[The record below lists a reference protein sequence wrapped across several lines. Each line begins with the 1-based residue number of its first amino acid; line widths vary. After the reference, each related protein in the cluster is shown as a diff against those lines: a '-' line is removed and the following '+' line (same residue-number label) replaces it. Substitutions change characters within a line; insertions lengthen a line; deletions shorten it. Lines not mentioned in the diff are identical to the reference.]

1 MVSTSGSLTAEM
13 FYRPVEPEPVNTGV
27 GKVFRIFARR
37 LRKIKKEFSMKI
49 IVSIFVGLSFFS
61 SVLYSEDRK
70 DLVVYTYDSFNS
82 DWGPGPK
89 IEKAFENICD
99 CDVKFV
105 TAGDGAALLA
115 KLRLE
120 GNKTKAD
127 VVVGL
132 DTNLLQAAK
141 ESGLFSPHKLNI
153 DLDLPIVWRDDTFMP
168 FDWGYFSFVFDKS
181 KTKNIPKSF
190 QELAKSDLKIAIQDP
205 RSSTPGLGLVLWV
218 EKIFD
223 DESKNYWRE
232 LADNIIT
239 VTPGWSEAYG
249 LFIEGEVDGVLSY
262 TTSPA
267 YHIVAENDD
276 TKVAAIFD
284 EGHLMQIEVGAI
296 LGKSKKK
303 QLATNFLA
311 FMTSSEAQSII
322 PTTNW
327 MYPAKQPDIE
337 LPKAFNDRLNEIKPI
352 YLDSKTASS
361 LKGSAIEV
369 WKRELRK

>member
-1 MVSTSGSLTAEM
+1 
-13 FYRPVEPEPVNTGV
+13 
-27 GKVFRIFARR
+27 
-37 LRKIKKEFSMKI
+37 
-49 IVSIFVGLSFFS
+49 
-61 SVLYSEDRK
+61 
-70 DLVVYTYDSFNS
+70 LVVYTYDSFNS
-82 DWGPGPK
+82 DWGPGPQL
-89 IEKAFENICD
+89 EKAFENICD
-99 CDVKFV
+99 CDLKFV

-132 DTNLLQAAK
+132 DTNLLQSAK
-141 ESGLFSPHKLNI
+141 DSGLFSPHNLNI
-153 DLDLPIVWRDDTFMP
+153 SLDLPIAWKDETFMP
-168 FDWGYFSFVFDKS
+168 FDWGYFSFVFDKR
-181 KTKNIPKSF
+181 KTTNIPKSF
-190 QELAKSDLKIAIQDP
+190 EELANSDLKIAIQDP
-205 RSSTPGLGLVLWV
+205 RSSTPGLGLVLWI
-218 EKIFD
+218 EKLYSN
-223 DESKNYWRE
+223 ESKMFWRQ
-232 LADNIIT
+232 LADNIVT

-267 YHIVAENDD
+267 YHKVAENDN

-296 LGKSKKK
+296 LEKSEKK
-303 QLATNFLA
+303 QLAADFLA

-337 LPKAFNDRLNEIKPI
+337 LPAAFKEGLSEIEPI
-352 YLDSKTASS
+352 YLDPNTASS
-361 LKGSAIEV
+361 LKESAVEV

>member
-1 MVSTSGSLTAEM
+1 
-13 FYRPVEPEPVNTGV
+13 
-27 GKVFRIFARR
+27 
-37 LRKIKKEFSMKI
+37 MKI
-49 IVSIFVGLSFFS
+49 LISILTGLLFFS
-61 SVLYSEDRK
+61 SVLHSQDRQN
-70 DLVVYTYDSFNS
+70 LVVYTYDSFNS

-89 IEKAFENICD
+89 LEKAFENICN
-99 CDVKFV
+99 CEVKFV

-132 DTNLLQAAK
+132 DTNLLQSAQ
-141 ESGLFSPHKLNI
+141 ESGLFTPHKLNI
-153 DLDLPIVWRDDTFMP
+153 DLDLPINWRDDTFMP

-181 KTKNIPKSF
+181 KTKNIPRSF
-190 QELAKSDLKIAIQDP
+190 EELAKSDLKIAIQDP

-218 EKIFD
+218 QKIFNV
-223 DESKNYWRE
+223 ESNTFWRQ
-232 LADNIIT
+232 LADNVIT

-296 LGKSKKK
+296 LRNSEKKE
-303 QLATNFLA
+303 LASSFLE

-327 MYPAKQPDIE
+327 MYPAKQPDIK
-337 LPKAFNDRLNEIKPI
+337 LPEAFNKGLNEIKPI
-352 YLDSKTASS
+352 YLDSKAASS
-361 LKGSAIEV
+361 LKGAAIEV
-369 WKRELRK
+369 WKQELRK

>member
-1 MVSTSGSLTAEM
+1 
-13 FYRPVEPEPVNTGV
+13 
-27 GKVFRIFARR
+27 
-37 LRKIKKEFSMKI
+37 MKI
-49 IVSIFVGLSFFS
+49 ILSIFTGLVFFA
-61 SVLYSEDRK
+61 SVLHSEVRQN
-70 DLVVYTYDSFNS
+70 LVVYTYDSFNS
-82 DWGPGPK
+82 DWGPGPQ

-99 CDVKFV
+99 CDLKFV
-105 TAGDGAALLA
+105 AAGDGAALLA

-132 DTNLLQAAK
+132 DTNLLKSAK

-153 DLDLPIVWRDDTFMP
+153 SLDLPITWKDETFMP
-168 FDWGYFSFVFDKS
+168 FDWGYFSFVFDKR
-181 KTKNIPKSF
+181 KTTNIPKSF
-190 QELAKSDLKIAIQDP
+190 DELANSDLKIAIQDP
-205 RSSTPGLGLVLWV
+205 RSSTPGLGLVLWI
-218 EKIFD
+218 EKLYNI
-223 DESKNYWRE
+223 ESKTFWRQ
-232 LADNIIT
+232 LADNVVT

-267 YHIVAENDD
+267 YHKVAENDN

-296 LGKSKKK
+296 LEKSEKK
-303 QLATNFLA
+303 QLAADFLA

-327 MYPAKQPDIE
+327 MYPAKQPDKE
-337 LPKAFNDRLNEIKPI
+337 LPAAFREGLSLIEPI
-352 YLDSKTASS
+352 YLDPNTASS
-361 LKGSAIEV
+361 LKDLAIEV

>member
-1 MVSTSGSLTAEM
+1 
-13 FYRPVEPEPVNTGV
+13 
-27 GKVFRIFARR
+27 
-37 LRKIKKEFSMKI
+37 MKI
-49 IVSIFVGLSFFS
+49 ILSIFTGLVFFA
-61 SVLYSEDRK
+61 SVLHSEVRQN
-70 DLVVYTYDSFNS
+70 LVVYTYDSFNS
-82 DWGPGPK
+82 DWGPGPQL
-89 IEKAFENICD
+89 EKAFENICD
-99 CDVKFV
+99 CDLKFV

-132 DTNLLQAAK
+132 DTNLLQSAK
-141 ESGLFSPHKLNI
+141 DSGLFSPHNLNI
-153 DLDLPIVWRDDTFMP
+153 SLDLPIAWKDETFMP
-168 FDWGYFSFVFDKS
+168 FDWGYFSFVFDKR
-181 KTKNIPKSF
+181 KTTNIPKSF
-190 QELAKSDLKIAIQDP
+190 EELANSDLKIAIQDP
-205 RSSTPGLGLVLWV
+205 RSSTPGLGLVLWI
-218 EKIFD
+218 EKLYNI
-223 DESKNYWRE
+223 ESKTFWRQ
-232 LADNIIT
+232 LADNVVT

-267 YHIVAENDD
+267 YHKVAENDN

-296 LGKSKKK
+296 LEKSEKK
-303 QLATNFLA
+303 QLAADFLA

-337 LPKAFNDRLNEIKPI
+337 LPVAFTEGLSEIEPI
-352 YLDSKTASS
+352 YLDPNTASS
-361 LKGSAIEV
+361 LKESAIEV

>member
-1 MVSTSGSLTAEM
+1 
-13 FYRPVEPEPVNTGV
+13 
-27 GKVFRIFARR
+27 
-37 LRKIKKEFSMKI
+37 MKI
-49 IVSIFVGLSFFS
+49 ILSIFTGLVFFTS
-61 SVLYSEDRK
+61 ALHSEVRQN
-70 DLVVYTYDSFNS
+70 LVVYTYDSFNS
-82 DWGPGPK
+82 DWGPGPQL
-89 IEKAFENICD
+89 EKAFENICD
-99 CDVKFV
+99 CDLKFV

-132 DTNLLQAAK
+132 DTNLLQSAK
-141 ESGLFSPHKLNI
+141 DSGLFSPHNLNI
-153 DLDLPIVWRDDTFMP
+153 SLDLPIAWKDETFMP
-168 FDWGYFSFVFDKS
+168 FDWGYFSFVFDKR
-181 KTKNIPKSF
+181 KTTNIPKSF
-190 QELAKSDLKIAIQDP
+190 EELANSDLKIAIQDP
-205 RSSTPGLGLVLWV
+205 RSSTPGLGLVLWI
-218 EKIFD
+218 EKLYNI
-223 DESKNYWRE
+223 ESKTFWRQ
-232 LADNIIT
+232 LADNIVT

-267 YHIVAENDD
+267 YHKVAESDN

-296 LGKSKKK
+296 LENSEKK
-303 QLATNFLA
+303 QLAADFLA

-337 LPKAFNDRLNEIKPI
+337 LPVAFTEGLSEIEPI
-352 YLDSKTASS
+352 YLDPNTASS
-361 LKGSAIEV
+361 LKDSAIEV

>member
-1 MVSTSGSLTAEM
+1 
-13 FYRPVEPEPVNTGV
+13 
-27 GKVFRIFARR
+27 
-37 LRKIKKEFSMKI
+37 MKI
-49 IVSIFVGLSFFS
+49 ILSIFTGLVFFT
-61 SVLYSEDRK
+61 SVLYSEVRQN
-70 DLVVYTYDSFNS
+70 LVVYTYDSFNS
-82 DWGPGPK
+82 DWGPGPQL
-89 IEKAFENICD
+89 EKAFENICD
-99 CDVKFV
+99 CDLKFV

-132 DTNLLQAAK
+132 DTNLLQSAK
-141 ESGLFSPHKLNI
+141 DSGLFSPHKLNI
-153 DLDLPIVWRDDTFMP
+153 SLDLPIAWKDETFMP
-168 FDWGYFSFVFDKS
+168 FDWGYFSFVFDKR
-181 KTKNIPKSF
+181 KTTNIPKSF
-190 QELAKSDLKIAIQDP
+190 EELAKSDLKIAIQDP
-205 RSSTPGLGLVLWV
+205 RSSTPGLGLVLWI
-218 EKIFD
+218 EKLYNN
-223 DESKNYWRE
+223 ESKTFWRQ
-232 LADNIIT
+232 LADNVVT

-267 YHIVAENDD
+267 YHKVAENDN

-296 LGKSKKK
+296 LEKSEKK
-303 QLATNFLA
+303 QLAADFLA

-337 LPKAFNDRLNEIKPI
+337 LPVAFTEGLSEIEPI
-352 YLDSKTASS
+352 YLDPNTASS
-361 LKGSAIEV
+361 LKESAIEV

>member
-1 MVSTSGSLTAEM
+1 
-13 FYRPVEPEPVNTGV
+13 
-27 GKVFRIFARR
+27 
-37 LRKIKKEFSMKI
+37 MKI
-49 IVSIFVGLSFFS
+49 ILSIFTGLVFFT
-61 SVLYSEDRK
+61 SVLHSEVRQN
-70 DLVVYTYDSFNS
+70 LVVYTYDSFNS
-82 DWGPGPK
+82 DWGPGPQL
-89 IEKAFENICD
+89 EKAFENICD
-99 CDVKFV
+99 CDLKFV

-132 DTNLLQAAK
+132 DTNLLQSAK
-141 ESGLFSPHKLNI
+141 DSGLFSPHKLNI
-153 DLDLPIVWRDDTFMP
+153 SLDLPIAWKDETFMP
-168 FDWGYFSFVFDKS
+168 FDWGYFSFVFDKR
-181 KTKNIPKSF
+181 KTTNIPKSF
-190 QELAKSDLKIAIQDP
+190 EELANSDLKIAIQDP
-205 RSSTPGLGLVLWV
+205 RSSTPGLGLVLWIEKLYNV
-218 EKIFD
+218 ESETF
-223 DESKNYWRE
+223 WRQ
-232 LADNIIT
+232 LADNVIT

-267 YHIVAENDD
+267 YHIVAENDN

-296 LGKSKKK
+296 LEKSEKK
-303 QLATNFLA
+303 QLAADFLA

-337 LPKAFNDRLNEIKPI
+337 LPVAFTEGLSEIEPI
-352 YLDSKTASS
+352 YLDPNTASS
-361 LKGSAIEV
+361 LKDSAIEV

>member
-1 MVSTSGSLTAEM
+1 
-13 FYRPVEPEPVNTGV
+13 
-27 GKVFRIFARR
+27 
-37 LRKIKKEFSMKI
+37 MKI
-49 IVSIFVGLSFFS
+49 IIIIFTGLLFFTS
-61 SVLYSEDRK
+61 ALHSEDRQN
-70 DLVVYTYDSFNS
+70 LVVYTYDSFNS
-82 DWGPGPK
+82 DWGPGPQ

-99 CDVKFV
+99 CDLKFV

-132 DTNLLQAAK
+132 DTNLLKSARD
-141 ESGLFSPHKLNI
+141 SDLFSPHNLNI
-153 DLDLPIVWRDDTFMP
+153 TFDLPIAWKDNTFMP

-181 KTKNIPKSF
+181 KTTNIPKSF
-190 QELAKSDLKIAIQDP
+190 EELANSDLKIAIQDP
-205 RSSTPGLGLVLWV
+205 RSSTPGLGLVLWIEKLYNV
-218 EKIFD
+218 ESNTF
-223 DESKNYWRE
+223 WRQ
-232 LADNIIT
+232 LADNVVT

-267 YHIVAENDD
+267 YHIVAENDN

-284 EGHLMQIEVGAI
+284 EGHLMQVEVGAI
-296 LGKSKKK
+296 LKKSEKK
-303 QLATNFLA
+303 QLATDFLA

-327 MYPAKQPDIE
+327 MYPAKQPDRE
-337 LPKAFNDRLNEIKPI
+337 LPAAFKEGLSVIKPI
-352 YLDSKTASS
+352 YLDPNTASS
-361 LKGSAIEV
+361 LKDSAIEV

>member
-1 MVSTSGSLTAEM
+1 
-13 FYRPVEPEPVNTGV
+13 
-27 GKVFRIFARR
+27 
-37 LRKIKKEFSMKI
+37 MKI
-49 IVSIFVGLSFFS
+49 ILSIFTGLVFFTS
-61 SVLYSEDRK
+61 ALHSEVRQN
-70 DLVVYTYDSFNS
+70 LVVYTYDSFNS
-82 DWGPGPK
+82 DWGPGPQL
-89 IEKAFENICD
+89 EKAFENICD
-99 CDVKFV
+99 CDLKFV

-120 GNKTKAD
+120 GKKTKAD

-132 DTNLLQAAK
+132 DTNLLKSAK
-141 ESGLFSPHKLNI
+141 DSGLFSPHNLNI
-153 DLDLPIVWRDDTFMP
+153 SLDLPIAWRDETFMP
-168 FDWGYFSFVFDKS
+168 FDWGYFSFVFDKR

-190 QELAKSDLKIAIQDP
+190 EELANSDLKIAIQDP
-205 RSSTPGLGLVLWV
+205 RSSTPGLGLVLWI
-218 EKIFD
+218 EKLYNN
-223 DESKNYWRE
+223 ESKTFWRQ
-232 LADNIIT
+232 LADNVVT

-267 YHIVAENDD
+267 YHKVAENDN

-296 LGKSKKK
+296 LEKSEKK
-303 QLATNFLA
+303 QLAADFLA

-337 LPKAFNDRLNEIKPI
+337 LPAAFKEGLSEIEPI
-352 YLDSKTASS
+352 YLDPNTART
-361 LKGSAIEV
+361 LKDSAIEV

>member
-1 MVSTSGSLTAEM
+1 
-13 FYRPVEPEPVNTGV
+13 
-27 GKVFRIFARR
+27 
-37 LRKIKKEFSMKI
+37 MKLI
-49 IVSIFVGLSFFS
+49 ISIFTGFLMFT
-61 SVLYSEDRK
+61 SVLHSEERQN
-70 DLVVYTYDSFNS
+70 LVVYTYDSFNS
-82 DWGPGPK
+82 DWGPGPQ
-89 IEKAFENICD
+89 IEKAFENICS
-99 CDVKFV
+99 CDLKFV

-132 DTNLLQAAK
+132 DTNLLRSAK
-141 ESGLFSPHKLNI
+141 DSGLFSPHKLNI
-153 DLDLPIVWRDDTFMP
+153 SLDLPIAWKDDTFMP
-168 FDWGYFSFVFDKS
+168 FDWGYFSFVFDKR
-181 KTKNIPKSF
+181 KTTNIPKSF
-190 QELAKSDLKIAIQDP
+190 EELANSDLKIAIQDP
-205 RSSTPGLGLVLWV
+205 RSSTPGLGLVLWI
-218 EKIFD
+218 EKLYNI
-223 DESKNYWRE
+223 ESKTFWRQ
-232 LADNIIT
+232 LADNVVT

-267 YHIVAENDD
+267 YHKVAENDN

-296 LGKSKKK
+296 LEKSEKK
-303 QLATNFLA
+303 QLAADFLA

-337 LPKAFNDRLNEIKPI
+337 LPAAFKEGLSEIEPI
-352 YLDSKTASS
+352 YLDPNTASS
-361 LKGSAIEV
+361 LKESAIEV

>member
-1 MVSTSGSLTAEM
+1 
-13 FYRPVEPEPVNTGV
+13 
-27 GKVFRIFARR
+27 
-37 LRKIKKEFSMKI
+37 MKI
-49 IVSIFVGLSFFS
+49 ILSIFTGLVFFA
-61 SVLYSEDRK
+61 SVLHSEVRQN
-70 DLVVYTYDSFNS
+70 LVVYTYDSFNS
-82 DWGPGPK
+82 DWGPGPQL
-89 IEKAFENICD
+89 EKAFENICD
-99 CDVKFV
+99 CDLKFV

-132 DTNLLQAAK
+132 DTNLLKSAK
-141 ESGLFSPHKLNI
+141 DSGLFSPHNLNI
-153 DLDLPIVWRDDTFMP
+153 SLDLPIAWKDETFMP
-168 FDWGYFSFVFDKS
+168 FDWGYFSFVFDKR
-181 KTKNIPKSF
+181 KTTNIPKSF
-190 QELAKSDLKIAIQDP
+190 EELAKSDLKIAIQDP
-205 RSSTPGLGLVLWV
+205 RSSTPGLGLVLWI
-218 EKIFD
+218 EKLYNN
-223 DESKNYWRE
+223 ESKTFWRQ
-232 LADNIIT
+232 LADNVVT

-267 YHIVAENDD
+267 YHKVAENDN

-296 LGKSKKK
+296 LENSEKK
-303 QLATNFLA
+303 QLAADFLA
-311 FMTSSEAQSII
+311 FMTSSQAQSII

-337 LPKAFNDRLNEIKPI
+337 LPAAFKEGLSEIEPI
-352 YLDSKTASS
+352 YLDPNTART
-361 LKGSAIEV
+361 LKDSAIEV

>member
-1 MVSTSGSLTAEM
+1 
-13 FYRPVEPEPVNTGV
+13 
-27 GKVFRIFARR
+27 
-37 LRKIKKEFSMKI
+37 MKLI
-49 IVSIFVGLSFFS
+49 ISIFTGFLMFT
-61 SVLYSEDRK
+61 SVLHSEERQN
-70 DLVVYTYDSFNS
+70 LVVYTYDSFNS
-82 DWGPGPK
+82 DWGPGPQ
-89 IEKAFENICD
+89 IEKAFENICS
-99 CDVKFV
+99 CDLKFV

-132 DTNLLQAAK
+132 DTNLLRSAK
-141 ESGLFSPHKLNI
+141 DSGLFSPHKLNI
-153 DLDLPIVWRDDTFMP
+153 SLDLPIAWKDDTFMP
-168 FDWGYFSFVFDKS
+168 FDWGYFSFVFDKR
-181 KTKNIPKSF
+181 KTTNIPKSF
-190 QELAKSDLKIAIQDP
+190 EELANSDLKIAIQDP
-205 RSSTPGLGLVLWV
+205 RSSTPGLGLVLWI
-218 EKIFD
+218 EKLYD
-223 DESKNYWRE
+223 VESKMFWRQ
-232 LADNIIT
+232 LADNVVT

-267 YHIVAENDD
+267 YHKVAENDN

-296 LGKSKKK
+296 LEKSEKK
-303 QLATNFLA
+303 QLAADFLA

-337 LPKAFNDRLNEIKPI
+337 LPAAFKEGLSEIEPI
-352 YLDSKTASS
+352 YLDPNTASS
-361 LKGSAIEV
+361 LKESAIEV

>member
-1 MVSTSGSLTAEM
+1 
-13 FYRPVEPEPVNTGV
+13 
-27 GKVFRIFARR
+27 
-37 LRKIKKEFSMKI
+37 MKI
-49 IVSIFVGLSFFS
+49 ILSIFTGLLFFS
-61 SVLYSEDRK
+61 SVVHSEGRQ

-132 DTNLLQAAK
+132 DTNLLQSAK
-141 ESGLFSPHKLNI
+141 DSGLFSPHNLSI
-153 DLDLPIVWRDDTFMP
+153 DLDLPIFWEDDTFMP
-168 FDWGYFSFVFDKS
+168 FDWGYFAFVFDKN
-181 KTKNIPKSF
+181 KTKSIPKSF
-190 QELAKSDLKIAIQDP
+190 EELVQSDLKIAIQDP
-205 RSSTPGLGLVLWV
+205 RSSTPGLGLVLWI
-218 EKIFD
+218 EKIYKVQ
-223 DESKNYWRE
+223 SKTIWRQ
-232 LADNIIT
+232 LADNVVT

-262 TTSPA
+262 TTSPV
-267 YHIVAENDD
+267 YHIVAENDH

-296 LGKSKKK
+296 LEKSEKK
-303 QLATNFLA
+303 QLASEFLS

-337 LPKAFNDRLNEIKPI
+337 LPLAFNEGLNMIKPV
-352 YLDSKTASS
+352 YLDPNVASS
-361 LKGSAIEV
+361 MKGTAIEV
-369 WKRELRK
+369 WKQELKK

>member
-1 MVSTSGSLTAEM
+1 
-13 FYRPVEPEPVNTGV
+13 
-27 GKVFRIFARR
+27 
-37 LRKIKKEFSMKI
+37 MKI
-49 IVSIFVGLSFFS
+49 ILSIFTGLVFFAS
-61 SVLYSEDRK
+61 MLHSEVRQN
-70 DLVVYTYDSFNS
+70 LVVYTYDSFNS
-82 DWGPGPK
+82 DWGPGPQL
-89 IEKAFENICD
+89 EKAFENICD
-99 CDVKFV
+99 CDLKFV

-132 DTNLLQAAK
+132 DTNLLQSAK
-141 ESGLFSPHKLNI
+141 DSGLFSPHNLNI
-153 DLDLPIVWRDDTFMP
+153 SLDLPIAWKDETFMP
-168 FDWGYFSFVFDKS
+168 FDWGYFSFVFDKR
-181 KTKNIPKSF
+181 KTTNIPKSF
-190 QELAKSDLKIAIQDP
+190 EELANSDLKIAIQDP
-205 RSSTPGLGLVLWV
+205 RSSTPGLGLVLWI
-218 EKIFD
+218 EKLYDI
-223 DESKNYWRE
+223 ESKTFWRQ
-232 LADNIIT
+232 LADNVVT

-267 YHIVAENDD
+267 YHKVAENDN

-296 LGKSKKK
+296 LEKSEKK
-303 QLATNFLA
+303 QLAADFLA

-337 LPKAFNDRLNEIKPI
+337 LPVAFTEGLSEIKPI
-352 YLDSKTASS
+352 YLDPNTASS
-361 LKGSAIEV
+361 LKKSAIGV

>member
-1 MVSTSGSLTAEM
+1 
-13 FYRPVEPEPVNTGV
+13 
-27 GKVFRIFARR
+27 
-37 LRKIKKEFSMKI
+37 MKI
-49 IVSIFVGLSFFS
+49 IIIIFTGLLFFT
-61 SVLYSEDRK
+61 SVLHSEDRQN
-70 DLVVYTYDSFNS
+70 LVVYTYDSFNS
-82 DWGPGPK
+82 DWGPGPQ

-99 CDVKFV
+99 CDLKFV
-105 TAGDGAALLA
+105 TAGDGAALLT

-132 DTNLLQAAK
+132 DTNLLKSARD
-141 ESGLFSPHKLNI
+141 SDLFSPHNLNI
-153 DLDLPIVWRDDTFMP
+153 TLDLPIAWKDNTFMP

-181 KTKNIPKSF
+181 KTTNIPKSF
-190 QELAKSDLKIAIQDP
+190 EELAKSDLKIAIQDP
-205 RSSTPGLGLVLWV
+205 RSSTPGLGLVLWIEKLYNV
-218 EKIFD
+218 ESNTF
-223 DESKNYWRE
+223 WRQ
-232 LADNIIT
+232 LADNVVT

-267 YHIVAENDD
+267 YHIVAENDN

-284 EGHLMQIEVGAI
+284 EGHLMQVEVGAI
-296 LGKSKKK
+296 LKKSEKK
-303 QLATNFLA
+303 QLATDFLA

-327 MYPAKQPDIE
+327 MYPAKQPDRE
-337 LPKAFNDRLNEIKPI
+337 LPAAFKEGLSVIKPI
-352 YLDSKTASS
+352 YLDPNTASS
-361 LKGSAIEV
+361 LKDSAIEV

>member
-1 MVSTSGSLTAEM
+1 
-13 FYRPVEPEPVNTGV
+13 
-27 GKVFRIFARR
+27 
-37 LRKIKKEFSMKI
+37 MKI
-49 IVSIFVGLSFFS
+49 ILNIFAGLLFLS
-61 SVLYSEDRK
+61 SVLHAEGRQ

-132 DTNLLQAAK
+132 DTNLLQSAK
-141 ESGLFSPHKLNI
+141 DSGLFSAHNLSI
-153 DLDLPIVWRDDTFMP
+153 DLDLPIVWKDDTFMP
-168 FDWGYFSFVFDKS
+168 FDWGYFAFVFDKN
-181 KTKNIPKSF
+181 KTKSIPKSF
-190 QELAKSDLKIAIQDP
+190 EELVQSDLKIAIQDP
-205 RSSTPGLGLVLWV
+205 RSSTPGLGLVLWI
-218 EKIFD
+218 EKIYKVQ
-223 DESKNYWRE
+223 SKTIWRQ
-232 LADNIIT
+232 LADNVVT

-262 TTSPA
+262 TTSPI
-267 YHIVAENDD
+267 YHIVAENDY
-276 TKVAAIFD
+276 TKVDSIFD
-284 EGHLMQIEVGAI
+284 ECHLMQIEVGAI
-296 LGKSKKK
+296 LEKSEKKR
-303 QLATNFLA
+303 LAADFLA

-327 MYPAKQPDIE
+327 MYPAKKPDIE
-337 LPKAFNDRLNEIKPI
+337 LPAAFNEGLNMIKPVF
-352 YLDSKTASS
+352 LDPNAASS
-361 LKGSAIEV
+361 MKGTAIEV

>member
-1 MVSTSGSLTAEM
+1 
-13 FYRPVEPEPVNTGV
+13 
-27 GKVFRIFARR
+27 
-37 LRKIKKEFSMKI
+37 MKI
-49 IVSIFVGLSFFS
+49 IVSIFTGLLFFS
-61 SVLYSEDRK
+61 SVLHSEERQ

-89 IEKAFENICD
+89 IEKAFENLCD
-99 CDVKFV
+99 CDLKFV

-132 DTNLLQAAK
+132 DTNLLQSAK
-141 ESGLFSPHKLNI
+141 DSGLFSPHNLSI
-153 DLDLPIVWRDDTFMP
+153 DLDLPIFWEDDTFMP
-168 FDWGYFSFVFDKS
+168 FDWGYFAFVFDKNR
-181 KTKNIPKSF
+181 TKSVPKSF
-190 QELAKSDLKIAIQDP
+190 EELAQSDLKIAIQDP
-205 RSSTPGLGLVLWV
+205 RSSTPGLGLVLWI
-218 EKIFD
+218 EKTYKVQ
-223 DESKNYWRE
+223 SKTFWRQ
-232 LADNIIT
+232 LADNVVT

-267 YHIVAENDD
+267 YHIVAENDH
-276 TKVAAIFD
+276 TKEAAIFD

-296 LGKSKKK
+296 LEKSEKK
-303 QLATNFLA
+303 QLAADFLA

-337 LPKAFNDRLNEIKPI
+337 LPAAFNEGLNMIKPI
-352 YLDSKTASS
+352 YLDPNAASS
-361 LKGSAIEV
+361 MKDTAIEV
-369 WKRELRK
+369 WKQELKK

>member
-1 MVSTSGSLTAEM
+1 
-13 FYRPVEPEPVNTGV
+13 
-27 GKVFRIFARR
+27 
-37 LRKIKKEFSMKI
+37 MKI
-49 IVSIFVGLSFFS
+49 ILSIFTALVFFA
-61 SVLYSEDRK
+61 SVLHSEVRQN
-70 DLVVYTYDSFNS
+70 LVVYTYDSFNS
-82 DWGPGPK
+82 DWGPGPQL
-89 IEKAFENICD
+89 EKAFENICD
-99 CDVKFV
+99 CDLKFV

-132 DTNLLQAAK
+132 DTNLLQSAK
-141 ESGLFSPHKLNI
+141 DSGLFSPHNLNI
-153 DLDLPIVWRDDTFMP
+153 SLDLPIAWKDETFMP
-168 FDWGYFSFVFDKS
+168 FDWGYFSFVFDKR
-181 KTKNIPKSF
+181 KTTNIPKSF
-190 QELAKSDLKIAIQDP
+190 EELANSDLKIAIQDP
-205 RSSTPGLGLVLWV
+205 RSTTPGLGLVLWI
-218 EKIFD
+218 EKLYDI
-223 DESKNYWRE
+223 ESKTFWRQ
-232 LADNIIT
+232 LADNVVT

-267 YHIVAENDD
+267 YHKVAENDN

-296 LGKSKKK
+296 LEKSEKK
-303 QLATNFLA
+303 QLAADFIA

-337 LPKAFNDRLNEIKPI
+337 LPVAFTEGLSEIEPI
-352 YLDSKTASS
+352 YLDPNTART
-361 LKGSAIEV
+361 LKDSAIEI

>member
-1 MVSTSGSLTAEM
+1 
-13 FYRPVEPEPVNTGV
+13 
-27 GKVFRIFARR
+27 
-37 LRKIKKEFSMKI
+37 MKI
-49 IVSIFVGLSFFS
+49 ILSIFTGLVFFT
-61 SVLYSEDRK
+61 SVLHSEASQK
-70 DLVVYTYDSFNS
+70 LVVYTYDSFNS
-82 DWGPGPK
+82 DWGPGPQL
-89 IEKAFENICD
+89 EKAFENICD
-99 CDVKFV
+99 CDLKFV

-132 DTNLLQAAK
+132 DTNLLQSAK
-141 ESGLFSPHKLNI
+141 DSGLFSPHKLNI
-153 DLDLPIVWRDDTFMP
+153 SLDLPIAWKDETFMP
-168 FDWGYFSFVFDKS
+168 FDWGYFSFVFDKR
-181 KTKNIPKSF
+181 KTTNIPKSF
-190 QELAKSDLKIAIQDP
+190 EELANSDLKIAIQDP
-205 RSSTPGLGLVLWV
+205 RSSTPGLGLVLWI
-218 EKIFD
+218 EKLYNI
-223 DESKNYWRE
+223 ESKTFWRQ
-232 LADNIIT
+232 LADNVVT

-267 YHIVAENDD
+267 YHKVAENDN

-296 LGKSKKK
+296 LENSEKK
-303 QLATNFLA
+303 QLAADFLA

-337 LPKAFNDRLNEIKPI
+337 LPVAFTEGLSEIEPI
-352 YLDSKTASS
+352 YLDPNTASS
-361 LKGSAIEV
+361 LKDSAVEV

>member
-1 MVSTSGSLTAEM
+1 MKLIITI
-13 FYRPVEPEPVNTGV
+13 FTG
-27 GKVFRIFARR
+27 
-37 LRKIKKEFSMKI
+37 L
-49 IVSIFVGLSFFS
+49 LFFT
-61 SVLYSEDRK
+61 SVLHSEDRQN
-70 DLVVYTYDSFNS
+70 LVVYTYDSFNS
-82 DWGPGPK
+82 DWGPGPQ

-99 CDVKFV
+99 CDLKFV

-132 DTNLLQAAK
+132 DTNLLQSAK
-141 ESGLFSPHKLNI
+141 DSRLFSPHKLNI
-153 DLDLPIVWRDDTFMP
+153 SLDLPIAWEDDTFMP
-168 FDWGYFSFVFDKS
+168 FDWGYFSFVFDKR
-181 KTKNIPKSF
+181 KTTNIPKSF
-190 QELAKSDLKIAIQDP
+190 EELANSDLKIAIQDP
-205 RSSTPGLGLVLWV
+205 RSSTPGLGLVLWI
-218 EKIFD
+218 EKLYNI
-223 DESKNYWRE
+223 ESKTFWRQ
-232 LADNIIT
+232 LADNVVT

-267 YHIVAENDD
+267 YHKVAENDN

-296 LGKSKKK
+296 LENSEKK
-303 QLATNFLA
+303 QLAADFLA

-337 LPKAFNDRLNEIKPI
+337 LPVAFTEGLSEIEPI
-352 YLDSKTASS
+352 YLDPNTASS
-361 LKGSAIEV
+361 LKESAIEV
-369 WKRELRK
+369 WKKELRK

>member
-1 MVSTSGSLTAEM
+1 
-13 FYRPVEPEPVNTGV
+13 
-27 GKVFRIFARR
+27 
-37 LRKIKKEFSMKI
+37 MKI
-49 IVSIFVGLSFFS
+49 ILSIFTGLVFFT
-61 SVLYSEDRK
+61 SVLHSEVRQN
-70 DLVVYTYDSFNS
+70 LVVYTYDSFNS
-82 DWGPGPK
+82 DWGPGPQL
-89 IEKAFENICD
+89 EKAFENICD
-99 CDVKFV
+99 CDLKFV

-132 DTNLLQAAK
+132 DTNLLQSAK
-141 ESGLFSPHKLNI
+141 DSGLFSPHELNI
-153 DLDLPIVWRDDTFMP
+153 SLDLPIAWKDETFMP
-168 FDWGYFSFVFDKS
+168 FDWGYFSFVFDKR
-181 KTKNIPKSF
+181 KTTNIPKSF
-190 QELAKSDLKIAIQDP
+190 EELANSDLKIAIQDP
-205 RSSTPGLGLVLWV
+205 RSSTPGLGLVLWI
-218 EKIFD
+218 EKLYSN
-223 DESKNYWRE
+223 ESKTFWRK
-232 LADNIIT
+232 LADNVVT

-267 YHIVAENDD
+267 YHKVAENDN

-296 LGKSKKK
+296 LEKSEKK
-303 QLATNFLA
+303 QLAADFLA

-337 LPKAFNDRLNEIKPI
+337 LPVAFTEGLSEIEPI
-352 YLDSKTASS
+352 YLDPNTASS
-361 LKGSAIEV
+361 LKESAIEV

>member
-1 MVSTSGSLTAEM
+1 
-13 FYRPVEPEPVNTGV
+13 
-27 GKVFRIFARR
+27 
-37 LRKIKKEFSMKI
+37 MKLI
-49 IVSIFVGLSFFS
+49 ISIFTGFLIFT
-61 SVLYSEDRK
+61 SVLHSEDRQN
-70 DLVVYTYDSFNS
+70 LVVYTYDSFNS

-99 CDVKFV
+99 CDLKFV

-132 DTNLLQAAK
+132 DTNLLQSAK
-141 ESGLFSPHKLNI
+141 DSGLFSPHNLNI
-153 DLDLPIVWRDDTFMP
+153 SLDLPIAWRDETFMP
-168 FDWGYFSFVFDKS
+168 FDWGYFSFVFDKR
-181 KTKNIPKSF
+181 KTTNIPKSF
-190 QELAKSDLKIAIQDP
+190 EELANSDLKIAIQDP
-205 RSSTPGLGLVLWV
+205 RSSTPGLGLVLWI
-218 EKIFD
+218 EKLYDI
-223 DESKNYWRE
+223 ESKTYWRQ
-232 LADNIIT
+232 LADNVVT

-267 YHIVAENDD
+267 YHKVAENDN

-296 LGKSKKK
+296 LEKSEKK
-303 QLATNFLA
+303 QLAADFLA

-337 LPKAFNDRLNEIKPI
+337 LPAAFKEGLSEIEPI
-352 YLDSKTASS
+352 YLDPNTASS
-361 LKGSAIEV
+361 LKESAIEV

>member
-1 MVSTSGSLTAEM
+1 
-13 FYRPVEPEPVNTGV
+13 
-27 GKVFRIFARR
+27 
-37 LRKIKKEFSMKI
+37 MKI
-49 IVSIFVGLSFFS
+49 ILSIFTGLVFFT
-61 SVLYSEDRK
+61 SVLHSEVRQS
-70 DLVVYTYDSFNS
+70 LVVYTYDSFNS
-82 DWGPGPK
+82 DWGPGPQL
-89 IEKAFENICD
+89 EKAFENICD
-99 CDVKFV
+99 CDLKFV

-132 DTNLLQAAK
+132 DTNLLQSAK
-141 ESGLFSPHKLNI
+141 DSGLFSPHNLNI
-153 DLDLPIVWRDDTFMP
+153 SLDLPIAWRDETFMP
-168 FDWGYFSFVFDKS
+168 FDWGYFSFVFDKR
-181 KTKNIPKSF
+181 KTTNIPKSF
-190 QELAKSDLKIAIQDP
+190 EELAKSDLKIAIQDP
-205 RSSTPGLGLVLWV
+205 RSSTPGLGLVLWI
-218 EKIFD
+218 EKLYDI
-223 DESKNYWRE
+223 ESKTFWRQ
-232 LADNIIT
+232 LADNVVT

-267 YHIVAENDD
+267 YHKVAENDN

-296 LGKSKKK
+296 LEKSEKK
-303 QLATNFLA
+303 QLAADFLA

-337 LPKAFNDRLNEIKPI
+337 LPAAFKEGLSEIEPI
-352 YLDSKTASS
+352 YLDPNTART
-361 LKGSAIEV
+361 LKDSAIEV

>member
-1 MVSTSGSLTAEM
+1 
-13 FYRPVEPEPVNTGV
+13 
-27 GKVFRIFARR
+27 
-37 LRKIKKEFSMKI
+37 MKI
-49 IVSIFVGLSFFS
+49 IISIFVGLLFLS
-61 SVLYSEDRK
+61 SVLHSEDRK

-99 CDVKFV
+99 CDLKFV

-132 DTNLLQAAK
+132 DTNLLQSAK
-141 ESGLFSPHKLNI
+141 ESGLFSPHNLNI
-153 DLDLPIVWRDDTFMP
+153 SLDLPIAWKDETFMP
-168 FDWGYFSFVFDKS
+168 FDWGYFSFVFDKR
-181 KTKNIPKSF
+181 KTTNIPKSF
-190 QELAKSDLKIAIQDP
+190 EELANSDLKIAIQDP
-205 RSSTPGLGLVLWV
+205 RSSTPGLGLVLWI
-218 EKIFD
+218 EKLYNN
-223 DESKNYWRE
+223 ESKTFWRK
-232 LADNIIT
+232 LADNVVT

-267 YHIVAENDD
+267 YHKVAENDN

-296 LGKSKKK
+296 LEKSEKK
-303 QLATNFLA
+303 QLAADFLA

-337 LPKAFNDRLNEIKPI
+337 LPVAFTEGLSEIEPI
-352 YLDSKTASS
+352 YLDPNTASS
-361 LKGSAIEV
+361 LKELAIEV